1 MKRVLLPVFGITL
14 AAVCALFSTACSSR
28 TVPSTSPATEPS
40 SPANPTPPTNEPL
53 SANEPASTN
62 ASAATPP
69 AASEPSS
76 ASAAQAAPAW
86 TLKDLDGKSVSLA
99 DFKGKVVVL
108 DIWATW
114 CPPCRAEIPHF
125 VELQNEWK
133 DKDVTIVGMSLD
145 STGAADVAKFA
156 QDNGMNYPIIMGDE
170 ATATAY
176 GADQGIPTTVVI
188 DKKGNIVATHLGLT
202 DKDVFE
208 DDIKKALAD

>member
-1 MKRVLLPVFGITL
+1 MHLLSRSLFGL
-14 AAVCALFSTACSSR
+14 VALLFSGVVLHA
-28 TVPSTSPATEPS
+28 SP
-40 SPANPTPPTNEPL
+40 
-53 SANEPASTN
+53 
-62 ASAATPP
+62 
-69 AASEPSS
+69 
-76 ASAAQAAPAW
+76 APAW
-86 TLKDLDGKSVSLA
+86 TLKDLQGKSVSLA

-125 VELQNEWK
+125 VELKNEWK
-133 DKDVTIVGMSLD
+133 DKGVTIVGLSVD

-156 QDNGMNYPIIMGDE
+156 KEHDMNYPIVMDDGT
-170 ATATAY
+170 TASAY

-202 DKDVFE
+202 DKSVFE